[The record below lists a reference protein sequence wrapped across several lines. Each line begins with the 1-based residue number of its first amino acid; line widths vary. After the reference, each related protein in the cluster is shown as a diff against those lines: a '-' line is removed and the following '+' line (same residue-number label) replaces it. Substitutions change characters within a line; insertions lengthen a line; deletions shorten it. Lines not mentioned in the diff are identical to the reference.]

1 MWYKGT
7 LTDKNTK
14 RDNGQPNSIKYR
26 SQDLSKV
33 FDFFSVY
40 IKDCN
45 LTDVGIRIKHEPL
58 IKKDL

>member
-1 MWYKGT
+1 MYQGT

-26 SQDLSKV
+26 NEDLSKV

-45 LTDVGIRIKHEPL
+45 LTDVGIRIKHKPL